1 MFRSVRSHTL
11 SDSRRLRHSL
21 TEAWGPGSRGGSSL
35 LLFSVFMNASGALC
49 PSGAAARKGK
59 ILQDLADGFEKR
71 RSLLQLNLVAFV
83 NAPDSLHVGPG
94 EDVASSTTARH
105 LAHRYAVAPD
115 QLTHPSPTQA
125 GLLRHLTKAHGLLA
139 SGCAIVPV
147 SKALP
152 KKSVKR
158 DSEVGDSRVASDRA
172 AIPALYRARSSG
184 LPSTRP

>member
-1 MFRSVRSHTL
+1 M
-11 SDSRRLRHSL
+11 
-21 TEAWGPGSRGGSSL
+21 
-35 LLFSVFMNASGALC
+35 
-49 PSGAAARKGK
+49 GK

-125 GLLRHLTKAHGLLA
+125 GLLRHVTKAHGLLA

-147 SKALP
+147 SKALT

-158 DSEVGDSRVASDRA
+158 DSEVGDSRAASDRA